1 MKIKGV
7 DLSYCQEGI
16 SFPALKQAG
25 VKFAIIRAG
34 FSTKKDVTM
43 GKFVA
48 DCKKHSIDYGFYW
61 YSYAMSV

>member
-43 GKFVA
+43 DKFVA
-48 DCKKHSIDYGFYW
+48 DCKKYGID
-61 YSYAMSV
+61 